1 MRSVRQT
8 YILHAEVVR
17 LGDHSEAF
25 DDATAGH
32 PLERRLNRTERAA
45 ATFGGRIQ
53 LRFAEG
59 MRILFDDADAA
70 LQSAC
75 EMQLRCAQLPQVAQ
89 LKMVLRIGIE
99 CQRLRQRAQ
108 DGQDGQSQPPVE
120 ATRLAVLDDGI
131 VVAPCLAGALN
142 KDLQGLLRPL
152 PADAMAQLQNAGANG
167 LAQGIDWRGR
177 NASAAFPDS
186 RVDDPTA
193 RRPAALSLHYGE
205 RNLIVDAEAP
215 HLSIGR
221 DPKSGLVVDDVH
233 SSRHHCRIV
242 FDGQSF
248 VLTDLSTNGTT
259 IVPVQGSPYT
269 VKKASV
275 TLDRPGHL
283 FFGRPYKGDRRGSAR
298 FEIR

>member
-8 YILHAEVVR
+8 YILHAEVAR
-17 LGDHSEAF
+17 LGDLSDVF
-25 DDATAGH
+25 DDAKAGH

-45 ATFGGRIQ
+45 ATFGGRVQ
-53 LRFAEG
+53 LRFANG
-59 MRILFDDADAA
+59 MRVLFDNADAA

-89 LKMVLRIGIE
+89 LRMVLRIGIE
-99 CQRLRQRAQ
+99 CQRIRQRAQ
-108 DGQDGQSQPPVE
+108 DGESKPPTE

-131 VVAPCLAGALN
+131 VVAPCLVGALN
-142 KDLQGLLRPL
+142 KDFHGLLRPL
-152 PADAMAQLQNAGANG
+152 SAEIEALIPTSTDSLVQSV
-167 LAQGIDWRGR
+167 DWRAR
-177 NASAAFPDS
+177 SASAAFPDS
-186 RVDDPTA
+186 LVDDPRTPRA
-193 RRPAALSLHYGE
+193 PASLTLHYGE
-205 RNLIVDAEAP
+205 RNLVVDTESP

-242 FDGQSF
+242 FDGKHF

-259 IVPVQGSPYT
+259 VVPAQGSPYT
-269 VKKASV
+269 VKKSSI

-298 FEIR
+298 FEIH